1 MGNVRV
7 ISVGIAMQTGQ
18 NTVDITT
25 LMCTRENKMIEKED
39 GMCDSDVWLRLDTLI
54 GKRSG
59 SNGLS
64 ARSA

>member
-1 MGNVRV
+1 
-7 ISVGIAMQTGQ
+7 MQTGQ
-18 NTVDITT
+18 NTVDITA
-25 LMCTRENKMIEKED
+25 LMCIRENKMIEEDD

-54 GKRSG
+54 GKHNG